1 MLHEIMQML
10 IWVGEGIEW
19 SIVPQNNK
27 FAMVYV
33 DTYRDANGLP
43 TVEDDGRA
51 FRALELLEHEAI
63 EYDYSD
69 DDREWYYFEDCTVC
83 WGYKVMQLQAC

>member
-10 IWVGEGIEW
+10 IWLGEGVEW

-33 DTYRDANGLP
+33 TDIYFTEDDLP
-43 TVEDDGRA
+43 TVTDNGRTYCA
-51 FRALELLEHEAI
+51 KELLEHEAI

-69 DDREWYYFEDCTVC
+69 DCREWYYFSDCTVC
-83 WGYKVMQLQAC
+83 WDYQWA